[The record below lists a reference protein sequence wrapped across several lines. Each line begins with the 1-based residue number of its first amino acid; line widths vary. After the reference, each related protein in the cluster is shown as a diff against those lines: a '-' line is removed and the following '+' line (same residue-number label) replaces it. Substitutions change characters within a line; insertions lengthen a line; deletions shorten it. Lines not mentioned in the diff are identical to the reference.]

1 MTPPSPPSQ
10 ASPPQPSKQPSSPWH
25 SPCYQYLS
33 HSYGTTL
40 APCLIKTTPRNWATT
55 SPAFMLLQFL
65 YAIQTV
71 RAGLQT
77 HDGNGTLSLVELLL
91 QAAAFLWLAVAQTLR
106 SWSKILWPDPGSC
119 RSVGRFLEWF
129 LAFYG
134 TINTHVAYFVAGV
147 GYLVLFCVD
156 LLDSRDRI
164 RL

>member
-1 MTPPSPPSQ
+1 VALTVLPVSL
-10 ASPPQPSKQPSSPWH
+10 AFLWYNSSPLFDQDD
-25 SPCYQYLS
+25 PTKLGNFIAVYIIGLS
-33 HSYGTTL
+33 VWM
-40 APCLIKTTPRNWATT
+40 CLLIPAN
-55 SPAFMLLQFL
+55 SAFMLLQFL

-77 HDGNGTLSLVELLL
+77 HDGNGTLSLVGLLL

-106 SWSKILWPDPGSC
+106 SWSRILWPDPGSC

-129 LAFYG
+129 SAFYG

-156 LLDSRDRI
+156 LLDSRGRI